1 MTMGMMQAYRHAVQK
16 FSGLKMPTN
25 EVMQHWLEKVLPTLS
40 PRMQQMFVDEVFFL
54 STGLPPMEA
63 DPLSESNAKK
73 PNSQGRQPGMAK
85 RDLKAEEDAFWL
97 QRQAAEVFGTEEK
110 ASTWLTRRHPA
121 LKKATPLSCLGTKT
135 GNVRVERLL
144 TQIQQVEKRK
154 RATDRAQG
162 KKEHG
167 ER

>member
-1 MTMGMMQAYRHAVQK
+1 MTMGMMQAYRQAVQK

-25 EVMQHWLEKVLPTLS
+25 EAMQHWLEEVLPTLP

-63 DPLSESNAKK
+63 DQISEPNGEK
-73 PNSQGRQPGMAK
+73 PSSQGRQPGMAK
-85 RDLKAEEDAFWL
+85 RDLKAEEDAFWI
-97 QRQAAEVFGTEEK
+97 QRQAAEVFGTEEN
-110 ASTWLTRRHPA
+110 ASTWLTQPHPA

-144 TQIQQVEKRK
+144 IQIKPGEKRQTRQRVDPRGRK
-154 RATDRAQG
+154 A
-162 KKEHG
+162 
-167 ER
+167 